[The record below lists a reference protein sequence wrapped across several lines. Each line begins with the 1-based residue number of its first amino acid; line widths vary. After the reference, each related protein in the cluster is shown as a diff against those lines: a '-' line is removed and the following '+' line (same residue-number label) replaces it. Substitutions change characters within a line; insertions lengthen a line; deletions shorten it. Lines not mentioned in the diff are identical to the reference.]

1 MSYIYWILTCLT
13 LLNLASCKQ
22 KGEIKQ
28 QQVETQSVTQAE
40 EVPVFSSF
48 EYEVREPT
56 IKSDHPP
63 LLLLL
68 HGRGSNEQDL
78 LNFTAAFTQEMVV
91 VSPRAP
97 LVLGTDKYSWYT
109 LDRSSGELEYNAE
122 ELEWSC
128 NDLVEFTSSMIEKYK
143 ANPEKVY
150 VAGFSQ
156 GSILSLGLALRH
168 PDIFKAAMC
177 WSGQLYDEFKANLKS
192 VNADNS
198 QKFFISHGNNDNV
211 LPAKYVKADAA
222 YLKSLGYR
230 ITERYY
236 ESGHTI
242 SQENYNDIV
251 QWVREEL

>member
-1 MSYIYWILTCLT
+1 MNYLFQILICIISIGILPG
-13 LLNLASCKQ
+13 CKQ
-22 KGEIKQ
+22 A
-28 QQVETQSVTQAE
+28 QQVKQSETLSVEAE
-40 EVPVFSSF
+40 EPVFSSF

-68 HGRGSNEQDL
+68 HGRGSNELDL
-78 LNFTAAFTQEMVV
+78 LSFTEAFTKEMVV

-97 LVLGTDKYSWYT
+97 IELGKDRYSWYT
-109 LDRSSGELEYNAE
+109 LDRSTGELVYNAE

-128 NDLVEFTSSMIEKYK
+128 NDLIEFTTSMIDRYQ

-168 PDIFKAAMC
+168 PDIFKAGMC
-177 WSGQLYDEFKANLKS
+177 WSGQLYDEFKTNLT
-192 VNADNS
+192 
-198 QKFFISHGNNDNV
+198 KFNPKEGPKLFVSHGNNDNV
-211 LPAKYVKADAA
+211 LPAKHVKADVE
-222 YLKSLGYR
+222 YLKSLGYQV
-230 ITERYY
+230 TERYY
-236 ESGHTI
+236 DSGHTI

-251 QWVREEL
+251 QWVKAEL